1 MALNPFFLQGT
12 QSEQR
17 LVQDIINE
25 HLRFHGVEVTYIPR
39 KFVNKKTVIEEVQSS
54 KFDDNYSIEAYVNT
68 YDGYGG
74 AGDILTKFGVSIRD
88 ELILTISKERFEDF
102 IAPFMAGIDDGT
114 DDSELP
120 TPTRPREGDL
130 VYFPLGQR
138 LFEVKFVEHEDPF
151 FQLGKNYVYQL
162 KCELFE
168 YEDEVIDT
176 SIPEIDTQ
184 VEDEGILSSLKL
196 ISVGQT
202 ATATAVIQGSETTGY
217 VNEIF
222 LNNDGYGYTSAPTI
236 GFTTSPGSQVLDTA
250 TAVGVLTTKGG
261 VTSLEKILL
270 TNAGAG
276 YTVAPII
283 TISGGGGTGAAAT
296 CNIITS
302 DQGVIRFNIQ
312 DGGVGYGTAPTVTIP
327 RPDVGATATATVGAS
342 GTITAFVMTATGVA
356 YTGAP
361 TVTITPPNRSGVIS
375 SFRLNN
381 AGIKTGNV
389 YTQDPNGNL
398 NASGVGGFAG
408 SHGSDYEVGD
418 IVTFVGNNGGV
429 SVAGTESRIRIDS
442 VNSDGAVTGFTQ
454 LYGGYDYEISV
465 GSSAGLYVAENISG
479 SMNGIG
485 LKLRVETIATGI
497 GTTATGTA
505 VLSNGTITG
514 ITVTNAGSGY
524 TKEPHV
530 NAPVVTI
537 SNAPEFKD
545 PSRYAAVG
553 IASIGLNPAGASV
566 VKAIYVDSPGRG
578 YTSIPTVTISD
589 PESLGGIGTFI
600 FNEVIVG
607 ERSKTE
613 ARVKNWDTDT
623 NILKV
628 SNVSIGSTQ
637 LGFFPGEIIRGKVSG
652 AEYSLQGF
660 NQDDIYNEHTEND
673 TFESE
678 ADNILDFT
686 ESNPFGTF

>member
-17 LVQDIINE
+17 LVQDIVNE
-25 HLRFHGVEVTYIPR
+25 HLRFHGIEVTYIPR

-54 KFDDNYSIEAYVNT
+54 KFDDNFAIEAYVNT

-114 DDSELP
+114 EDSELP

-176 SIPEIDTQ
+176 TIPEIDTQ
-184 VEDEGILSSLKL
+184 VQDEGVLSSLTL
-196 ISVGQT
+196 IAVGRT
-202 ATATAVIQGSETTGY
+202 ATATAIIQGSETTGY

-222 LNNDGYGYTSAPTI
+222 LNNDGSGYTSTPII
-236 GFTTSPGSQVLDTA
+236 GFTTSPGSQPLDTA
-250 TAVGVLTTKGG
+250 TAVGVITTKGG
-261 VTSLEKILL
+261 VTSLENILL

-296 CNIITS
+296 CSIITS
-302 DQGVIRFNIQ
+302 GQGVIRFNIQ
-312 DGGVGYGTAPTVTIP
+312 DGGVGYGTAPTVTVAAP
-327 RPDVGATATATVGAS
+327 PAS
-342 GTITAFVMTATGVA
+342 GI
-356 YTGAP
+356 
-361 TVTITPPNRSGVIS
+361 N
-375 SFRLNN
+375 
-381 AGIKTGNV
+381 
-389 YTQDPNGNL
+389 
-398 NASGVGGFAG
+398 
-408 SHGSDYEVGD
+408 
-418 IVTFVGNNGGV
+418 
-429 SVAGTESRIRIDS
+429 
-442 VNSDGAVTGFTQ
+442 
-454 LYGGYDYEISV
+454 
-465 GSSAGLYVAENISG
+465 
-479 SMNGIG
+479 
-485 LKLRVETIATGI
+485 
-497 GTTATGTA
+497 TT
-505 VLSNGTITG
+505 
-514 ITVTNAGSGY
+514 
-524 TKEPHV
+524 
-530 NAPVVTI
+530 
-537 SNAPEFKD
+537 
-545 PSRYAAVG
+545 AVG
-553 IASIGLNPAGASV
+553 IASIGLSPTGASV
-566 VKAIYVDSPGRG
+566 VKAIYVDNPGRG
-578 YTSIPTVTISD
+578 YSSIPAITIAD
-589 PESLGGIGTFI
+589 PESLSGIGTFI
-600 FNEVIVG
+600 FNEVIIG
-607 ERSKTE
+607 DRSKTE
-613 ARVKNWDTDT
+613 ARVKNWDKDT

-637 LGFFPGEIIRGKVSG
+637 LGFFPGEIIRGKESG
-652 AEYSLQGF
+652 AEYPLQGF
-660 NQDDIYNEHTEND
+660 SQDDIYNEYTENN
-673 TFESE
+673 TFEFE